1 MAEEIEDRVRTLEN
15 AIDVLGETLK
25 ENPVS
30 AKCEAV
36 LRAPEPTKSTC
47 YDFREIRRWVMCKTW
62 ALMETEKLPFK
73 DAIRKSWQEAR
84 SKCKAVSAI
93 I

>member
-1 MAEEIEDRVRTLEN
+1 MEEAMEDRVRTLEN
-15 AIDVLGETLK
+15 AIDVLGEALK

-30 AKCEAV
+30 PKCEAV
-36 LRAPEPTKSTC
+36 LTASMTKSVC

-73 DAIRKSWQEAR
+73 DSIKKAWAEAR
-84 SKCKAVSAI
+84 AKCAEVSAAI
-93 I
+93 